1 MLLLRTFMTVASQPS
16 NPSLLSA
23 CFSESPLS
31 GSMTKRR
38 FIHSLSLG
46 ATWLL
51 SPGGLR
57 VASGQ
62 TSGGRAD
69 ETLAWNEV
77 MLEAI
82 VAGPLGNPPAP
93 RMAATVNTAMFD
105 AGNGVTRKYT
115 PIYVAETAP
124 LDTHVRAAVVQAAYV
139 TLKAFYPAQLALF
152 DKHRAS
158 SLAAFGHDDDAKVK
172 RGIEWGEKVA
182 SQVLA
187 WREKDG
193 FSNKEPPFDGA
204 GAAIGQWES
213 ATRTTM
219 AGGNMAFTTPF
230 VLTSN

>member
-23 CFSESPLS
+23 CFSESPPS

-62 TSGGRAD
+62 TSGRAD

-82 VAGPLGNPPAP
+82 VAGTLGNPPAQ

-105 AGNGVTRKYT
+105 AG
-115 PIYVAETAP
+115 
-124 LDTHVRAAVVQAAYV
+124 
-139 TLKAFYPAQLALF
+139 
-152 DKHRAS
+152 
-158 SLAAFGHDDDAKVK
+158 
-172 RGIEWGEKVA
+172 
-182 SQVLA
+182 
-187 WREKDG
+187 
-193 FSNKEPPFDGA
+193 
-204 GAAIGQWES
+204 
-213 ATRTTM
+213 
-219 AGGNMAFTTPF
+219 
-230 VLTSN
+230 